1 MRKLQANS
9 DVHDSKLLWI
19 TVAFVVVVLT
29 FETIYAGVRYVAH
42 MHDQPVTSEPV
53 QR

>member
-1 MRKLQANS
+1 MG
-9 DVHDSKLLWI
+9 KLLW
-19 TVAFVVVVLT
+19 TSVAFVVVVLA

-42 MHDQPVTSEPV
+42 MHDRPAVTERV

>member
-1 MRKLQANS
+1 MG
-9 DVHDSKLLWI
+9 KLLW
-19 TVAFVVVVLT
+19 TSVAFVVVVLA

-42 MHDQPVTSEPV
+42 HMHDQPVITEPV

>member
-1 MRKLQANS
+1 MG
-9 DVHDSKLLWI
+9 KLLKVS
-19 TVAFVVVVLT
+19 VAFVVMVLT

-42 MHDQPVTSEPV
+42 MHDQPVTTEPV

>member
-1 MRKLQANS
+1 M
-9 DVHDSKLLWI
+9 DKLLWPA
-19 TVAFVVVVLT
+19 VAFAVFVII

-42 MHDQPVTSEPV
+42 MHDRPAVTERV